1 MLQKFKVGIEEG
13 VVQSLSSLLA
23 GIILNTLYMFG
34 IIGEDAFVILLVIN
48 LMTIAII
55 TSMTIRLGFLFLIG
69 WIIGILL
76 SYTVGV
82 IDPFSLLI
90 FILIPTVGF
99 FIGVAIK
106 IGILLLKI
114 FLLIILSFIALVL
127 ILSLFI

>member
-13 VVQSLSSLLA
+13 LIQSLSSFLA

-34 IIGEDAFVILLVIN
+34 IIGEDAFLILLIIN
-48 LMTIAII
+48 LITIAII
-55 TSMTIRLGFLFLIG
+55 TSMTIKLGFLFLIG

-76 SYTVGV
+76 SYIVGV
-82 IDPFSLLI
+82 IDPLSFLV
-90 FILIPTVGF
+90 FILIPTIGF

-114 FLLIILSFIALVL
+114 FILIFLSFVALIL